1 VHGDQGQPEVADL
14 VQQPVQGGLVGYLA
28 GDDRLAAVVVDLEPL
43 EPGRPAPVQD
53 SIDPDL
59 IARCARPGAH
69 LRTLEAGW
77 LVAPVPFGRTSSL
90 ITVICTFLARRLR
103 ALHATK
109 PEGAWRHPKVP
120 IRWNLPRRRWAPTV
134 GPGPAGAP
142 AMAVCRRGCWEREDV
157 VENEETTVR

>member
-1 VHGDQGQPEVADL
+1 M
-14 VQQPVQGGLVGYLA
+14 QGGLVGYLA

-53 SIDPDL
+53 SLDPDL

-69 LRTLEAGW
+69 PRTLEAGW
-77 LVAPVPFGRTSSL
+77 LVAPVPFGRTSSV

-120 IRWNLPRRRWAPTV
+120 IGWNLPP
-134 GPGPAGAP
+134 
-142 AMAVCRRGCWEREDV
+142 RRGLLAGTPSGGYAAAALAWCAGIALAGYLWSRA
-157 VENEETTVR
+157 TFSQRA